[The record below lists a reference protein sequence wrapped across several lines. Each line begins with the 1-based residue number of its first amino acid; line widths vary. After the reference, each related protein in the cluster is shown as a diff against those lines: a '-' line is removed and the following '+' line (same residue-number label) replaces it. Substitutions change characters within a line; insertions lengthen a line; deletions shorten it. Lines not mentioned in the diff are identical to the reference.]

1 MKYGCIGKKLGHSF
15 SREIHAALGNPE
27 YELCEIAPEKLD
39 AFLEEKNFSA
49 INVTIP
55 YKEAVIVRLSHTD
68 EAARRIGAVNTI
80 VNRGGEL
87 FGYNTDFYGMC
98 ALFSHAGI
106 DAAGKKVI
114 VLGTGGTSKT
124 ACAVAESLG
133 ASTVLRVGRT
143 GREGSLTYDELYA
156 HHTDAEILINTTPVG
171 MYPNLSQVPVDLLK
185 FPHLSGVVDAVY
197 NPLRTEFVLAAKKRG
212 IPAEGGLFMLVAQG
226 VRASEIFFDTH
237 YPEGTTE
244 AVFRKIRQQKENI
257 VLIGM
262 PSSGKTTVGRLL
274 ADALSRPFVDVD
286 ERIVLRAGD
295 IGEIFKNEG
304 ETGFRAIESAVIKDE
319 IAPVC
324 GSVIATGGGSVLSDE
339 NVKNLLQ
346 NGRLY
351 FLNRP
356 FGLLTPTGDRPLSS
370 NKEALKKRYEER
382 LARYLEVADVE
393 VDATGTPEEVACT
406 VREEFEHEDICF
418 ERTEPESAR
427 HS

>member
-55 YKEAVIVRLSHTD
+55 YKETVIAHLSHTD
-68 EAARRIGAVNTI
+68 EAARRIGAVNTV

-171 MYPNLSQVPVDLLK
+171 MYPNLSGVPVDLSK

-197 NPLRTEFVLAAKKRG
+197 NPLRTELVLAAKKRG

-226 VRASEIFFDTH
+226 VCASEIFFDTH

-244 AVFRKIRQQKENI
+244 AVFRKMRQQKENI

-295 IGEIFKNEG
+295 IGEIFKNAG
-304 ETGFRAIESAVIKDE
+304 ETGFRTIESAVIKDE

-356 FGLLTPTGDRPLSS
+356 FDLLTPTGDRPLSS

-393 VDATGTPEEVACT
+393 VDAAGTPEEVACT
-406 VREEFEHEDICF
+406 VREEFDL
-418 ERTEPESAR
+418 
-427 HS
+427 